1 MTCEETQNL
10 LDPYVDGELDWSSN
24 LAIES
29 HLQGCP
35 LCSCVLASL
44 KVLVSV
50 MQRGAPKF
58 KAPLHLKSTVLS
70 GIERANPA
78 VRHSFVDWRWV
89 TLAASII
96 VIAALS
102 WLVATRTAKPS
113 LETQLIGDIV
123 SNHVRSLMAAGQEIA
138 APSLLAC
145 IGSLGGDDH
154 ERRQVAVLGAQG
166 EAGPGAQA
174 RPRDGE
180 GAGVDPERRLGVVRV
195 VRVHGADEADVVHAG
210 AHVREELAHLGAARG
225 VGAELEWGARQEL
238 TAMQARNQEIVDA
251 QMLRLVELK
260 RDLEAASV
268 QAEVSRV
275 AAESANR
282 EAVAKLAQRA
292 AAAPEP
298 RRHDPGRN
306 DLAPEF
312 AAIEAALAGS
322 PPVPAWE
329 RIA

>member
-1 MTCEETQNL
+1 MTTENTPQAGPLQHLAKMQVKASERFELELGDMRTSITAMAACCEESLARLRDARWVPFDSVSRVVTEMSEA
-10 LDPYVDGELDWSSN
+10 VD
-24 LAIES
+24 A
-29 HLQGCP
+29 
-35 LCSCVLASL
+35 
-44 KVLVSV
+44 
-50 MQRGAPKF
+50 
-58 KAPLHLKSTVLS
+58 
-70 GIERANPA
+70 ERARSA
-78 VRHSFVDWRWV
+78 R
-89 TLAASII
+89 LA
-96 VIAALS
+96 
-102 WLVATRTAKPS
+102 
-113 LETQLIGDIV
+113 
-123 SNHVRSLMAAGQEIA
+123 
-138 APSLLAC
+138 
-145 IGSLGGDDH
+145 
-154 ERRQVAVLGAQG
+154 
-166 EAGPGAQA
+166 
-174 RPRDGE
+174 
-180 GAGVDPERRLGVVRV
+180 
-195 VRVHGADEADVVHAG
+195 
-210 AHVREELAHLGAARG
+210 EELEAAKRA
-225 VGAELEWGARQEL
+225 VEQFRAYCRAELESARAAALRFREETSSAYAQELNAARELAVAAMDAEAKARQEL

-292 AAAPEP
+292 ATAPEP